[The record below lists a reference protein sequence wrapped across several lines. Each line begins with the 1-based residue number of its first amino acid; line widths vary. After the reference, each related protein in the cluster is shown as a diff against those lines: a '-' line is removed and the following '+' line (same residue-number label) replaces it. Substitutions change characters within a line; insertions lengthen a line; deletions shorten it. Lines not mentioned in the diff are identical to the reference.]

1 MKKLNIKFIAESAI
15 IAALY
20 VALTWVLAPISY
32 GSIQF
37 RIAEVLILLV
47 VYNPKYSVSLIIG
60 CLVANTTSSLGWYDM
75 VFGTLATVV
84 AVVAM
89 SKTKNIYLAALW
101 PVLSNGIIV
110 AFELYLA
117 LEIDFFL
124 SLIFVSL
131 GEAVVLYLVG
141 IPTMITIS
149 KNPQFVEILKLNEV
163 NIKGANKITLV
174 RALAFIL
181 MVIFIIFFITYPVSS
196 NPIRTTMLDFIEYR
210 HYIYIFI
217 ALMLIYVLA
226 NVLLDNKARMIAS
239 IIITLMYLGLYV
251 YLALDFN
258 EVLSNAYY
266 YIYYIYIIALFLLS
280 FVKTK
285 QVEALE

>member
-1 MKKLNIKFIAESAI
+1 MKKINIRFIAESAI

-32 GSIQF
+32 GNIQF
-37 RIAEVLILLV
+37 RISEVLMLLV
-47 VYNPKYSVSLIIG
+47 VFNPKYSISLIIG

-75 VFGTLATVV
+75 VFGTLATMV
-84 AVVAM
+84 AVVGM

-101 PVLSNGIIV
+101 PILSNGIIV

-117 LEIDFFL
+117 LEIDFLL
-124 SLIFVSL
+124 SLLFVSL

-149 KNPQFVEILKLNEV
+149 KNPQFVELLELNEV
-163 NIKGANKITLV
+163 NIKGADKITLV

-181 MVIFIIFFITYPVSS
+181 MVVFVIFFITYPVSNDPLKS
-196 NPIRTTMLDFIEYR
+196 TMLSLLEYR

-217 ALMLIYVLA
+217 AIMFIYVLA
-226 NVLLDNKARMIAS
+226 NVLLVNKARMIT
-239 IIITLMYLGLYV
+239 TLILACLYLGLYV
-251 YLALDFN
+251 YVAIDFSDVLAN
-258 EVLSNAYY
+258 GYY
-266 YIYYIYIIALFLLS
+266 YIYYLFIIALFLVP
-280 FVKTK
+280 FIKTK
-285 QVEALE
+285 TIEAIE

>member
-1 MKKLNIKFIAESAI
+1 MKKINIRFIAESAI

-32 GSIQF
+32 GNIQF
-37 RIAEVLILLV
+37 RISEVLMLLV
-47 VYNPKYSVSLIIG
+47 VFNPKYSISLIIG

-75 VFGTLATVV
+75 VFGTLATMV
-84 AVVAM
+84 AVVGM
-89 SKTKNIYLAALW
+89 SKTKNIYLAAVW

-117 LEIDFFL
+117 LEIDFLL
-124 SLIFVSL
+124 SLLFVSL

-149 KNPQFVEILKLNEV
+149 KNPQFVELLELNEV
-163 NIKGANKITLV
+163 NIKGADKITLV

-181 MVIFIIFFITYPVSS
+181 MVVFVIFFITYPVSNDPLKS
-196 NPIRTTMLDFIEYR
+196 TMLSLLEYR

-217 ALMLIYVLA
+217 AIMFIYVLA
-226 NVLLDNKARMIAS
+226 NVLLVNKARMITAL
-239 IIITLMYLGLYV
+239 ILACLYLGLYV
-251 YLALDFN
+251 YVAIDFSDVLAN
-258 EVLSNAYY
+258 GYY
-266 YIYYIYIIALFLLS
+266 YIYYLFIIALFLVP
-280 FVKTK
+280 FIKTK
-285 QVEALE
+285 TIEAIE